1 MIFEPKVETIDT
13 FVFWQKREK
22 RQVFMNF
29 DEIDTCKNK
38 VKLYSLLHAK
48 CQQFAEGDIL
58 NLKVFSNSGNF
69 PMKPFSNNQ
78 ILTIKLTFYIFELTK
93 GLKNSKTLNCP
104 FLKK

>member
-1 MIFEPKVETIDT
+1 MIS
-13 FVFWQKREK
+13 
-22 RQVFMNF
+22 
-29 DEIDTCKNK
+29 NK
-38 VKLYSLLHAK
+38 FLE
-48 CQQFAEGDIL
+48 FAEGDIL

>member
-1 MIFEPKVETIDT
+1 MNFDKSE
-13 FVFWQKREK
+13 FQ
-22 RQVFMNF
+22 QVFMNL
-29 DEIDTCKNK
+29 

-104 FLKK
+104 FLKKQERSEYK